1 MWRCSGGPGRRGA
14 RTPPS
19 AVLPAAGCGSAAC
32 GTAGRLPAPIKLL
45 PQIPSQIKDEEAE
58 KQAGG
63 CGLQRMGPG
72 TLTTACLP
80 LPLTASSPP
89 HFLSPLSSCP
99 SSPSATSDSWDLS
112 PSLTSHRRGQRGPQL
127 RKVRQHLPRGL
138 EEHTCPQ
145 LFPRGSRRAPRPPSR
160 AKAGLRPPFSS
171 RQVPITPRWTR
182 QPEGTLPATPPAG
195 PSSPSA
201 DFRHFLKAK

>member
-58 KQAGG
+58 KQAGAAG
-63 CGLQRMGPG
+63 CRGWARGPSPPPASRF
-72 TLTTACLP
+72 LSRLP
-80 LPLTASSPP
+80 PPP

-99 SSPSATSDSWDLS
+99 SSPSATSDSWDPS

-145 LFPRGSRRAPRPPSR
+145 LFPRGSRRAPRPPRRGEGR
-160 AKAGLRPPFSS
+160 APGRLARCLSPRGGHTSQREPSPP
-171 RQVPITPRWTR
+171 
-182 QPEGTLPATPPAG
+182 PPQQG
-195 PSSPSA
+195 PVHPLLI
-201 DFRHFLKAK
+201 FGIF

>member
-14 RTPPS
+14 R
-19 AVLPAAGCGSAAC
+19 

-145 LFPRGSRRAPRPPSR
+145 LFPRGSRRAPRPPRR
-160 AKAGLRPPFSS
+160 AKAGLRADSPGAHHPAVDTPARGNPPRHPPS
-171 RQVPITPRWTR
+171 RAQF
-182 QPEGTLPATPPAG
+182 TLC
-195 PSSPSA
+195 
-201 DFRHFLKAK
+201 

>member
-112 PSLTSHRRGQRGPQL
+112 PRLTSHRRGQRGPQL

-145 LFPRGSRRAPRPPSR
+145 LFPRGSRRAPRPPRRGEGRAPGAFQQSPGAYHPAVDTPARGNPPRHPPSR
-160 AKAGLRPPFSS
+160 AQF
-171 RQVPITPRWTR
+171 
-182 QPEGTLPATPPAG
+182 TLC
-195 PSSPSA
+195 
-201 DFRHFLKAK
+201 